1 MMRILF
7 QGTFMNGIVA
17 CNLIVFFYMGY
28 DGGFMT

>member
-17 CNLIVFFYMGY
+17 YNLIVFFYMGY
-28 DGGFMT
+28 DEGDS